1 MPDWITYGFIGAAAG
16 PFVMTYVRAA
26 TQQEQPAKCA
36 SMPSAAASGFLCT
49 ALSWVATEAPQEAS
63 ALSWFVIFGLLLALI
78 DSTVHRLPHRI
89 NGVLLVGTVVQLS
102 VLALIQSDFD
112 PLVRA
117 AQAAAAA
124 IAGGLA
130 VYAFARQGL
139 GFGDVVLLAPVAF
152 VLGWFGWH
160 QLFAGL
166 MSAFVIAAVSMRVL
180 RSNALALGPFLIAGA
195 VGAILLT

>member
-1 MPDWITYGFIGAAAG
+1 MPGWITYGLLGAAAG

-26 TQQEQPAKCA
+26 THQEQLAKRA
-36 SMPSAAASGFLCT
+36 WMPSAAASGFLCA
-49 ALSWVATEAPQEAS
+49 ALSWVAVKATQEAN
-63 ALSWFVIFGLLLALI
+63 ALSWFVIVGLLLALI
-78 DSTVHRLPHRI
+78 DLIEHRLPHRI
-89 NGVLLVGTVVQLS
+89 NGVLLVGTVVQLL
-102 VLALIQSDFD
+102 VPALIQSDFD

-130 VYAFARQGL
+130 VYVFSRQGL

-152 VLGWFGWH
+152 VLGWFGWY